1 VDFILSFTPYEH
13 AAVGRAL
20 AVTVGGATVRFATA
34 EDLVVHKVLAG
45 RPRDLEDVR
54 GVLRKTPGL
63 DAPRVRAA
71 LRELGEAIAEPLV
84 ERFDTLVA
92 DEPRRG

>member
-1 VDFILSFTPYEH
+1 VFAELLARLGRGLDAAGLPYM
-13 AAVGRAL
+13 VIG
-20 AVTVGGATVRFATA
+20 
-34 EDLVVHKVLAG
+34 VHKVLAG

-54 GVLRKTPGL
+54 GVLRKTLGL
-63 DAPRVRAA
+63 DAARVRAA

-84 ERFDTLVA
+84 ERFDALVA